1 MAKNTNIDLERRQR
15 GLEAIKLQEVED
27 NPFTPDEIEMFER
40 FEQEGWSE
48 KRCRKYIFQQLGVRS
63 KANLTA

>member
-48 KRCRKYIFQQLGVRS
+48 KRCREYIFQQLGVRS